1 MLCVYI
7 VLVLQKESPQNIT
20 AIYHYTSLVPRHW
33 GSQHLGTRLISTPVE
48 VILLSITCTP
58 STPSYAQAFGMLTVV
73 ALAVLIVWLVLFLV
87 YNWNKHMPTP
97 SIISGVV
104 KGVEKE
110 VEGPKLKF

>member
-1 MLCVYI
+1 
-7 VLVLQKESPQNIT
+7 
-20 AIYHYTSLVPRHW
+20 
-33 GSQHLGTRLISTPVE
+33 
-48 VILLSITCTP
+48 
-58 STPSYAQAFGMLTVV
+58 MLTVV

-97 SIISGVV
+97 SVISGVV